1 MTGLREIEV
10 AAAAAG
16 PDGIRLSWHSFGRE
30 VSAAEIAGLHRE
42 QDTLLQRMDG
52 GAIVTD
58 ELAALGRRLGQILV
72 GEENA
77 AGLLKSFGEGFT
89 LFRVTGDPTVQALA
103 WEALQIPGTDA
114 PLLFL
119 PEMRG
124 RADFARDHPVGEPA
138 GRRVENKVLASIS
151 LAKELLVEREVK
163 ELRDRFL
170 RHPGVRF
177 RWVLHPDL
185 GELLSR
191 LSLECSLFLHAGH
204 GELLGDGR
212 YEILLRSGRVD
223 VRELLPGLLRS
234 RAEMLI
240 FDACDSGRGLPSLF
254 AELPSATCLLG
265 MQGPTDDSVSCWH
278 MPALVDRLFLGEPVW
293 KAVSLLRTL
302 LYEQGSDLWFIP
314 VIHLK
319 RSYRPFA
326 TARGV
331 RSYLEG
337 LRGLVRERQGRAGP
351 RDRPGERSSGRRC
364 SRSTA

>member
-1 MTGLREIEV
+1 MTEIEI
-10 AAAAAG
+10 AATPVG
-16 PDGIRLSWHSFGRE
+16 SDRFRLSWNGCGRE
-30 VSAAEIAGLHRE
+30 VSRAEIAGLHRE
-42 QDTLLQRMDG
+42 QDTLLQRMAG
-52 GAIVTD
+52 GTIVSD
-58 ELAALGRRLGQILV
+58 ELAAFGRKLGEILA
-72 GEENA
+72 GA
-77 AGLLKSFGEGFT
+77 ALPRGEGFT
-89 LFRVTGDPTVQALA
+89 LFRIAGDPLVQSLA
-103 WEALQIPGTDA
+103 WETIQLPGTDA

-124 RADFARDHPVGEPA
+124 RADFVRGHPDGEPA
-138 GRRVENKVLASIS
+138 GRRVDDKVLASIS
-151 LAKELLVEREVK
+151 LADELLVEREVQ

-185 GELLSR
+185 GELQSR

-204 GELLGDGR
+204 GSLLGDGGYGLR
-212 YEILLRSGRVD
+212 LRSGLAD
-223 VRELLPGLLRS
+223 ARELLPGLRRS
-234 RAEMLI
+234 RAEVLV
-240 FDACDSGRGLPSLF
+240 FDACDSGRGLPALL

-302 LYEQGSDLWFIP
+302 LYEQGSDLWFLP

-319 RSYRPFA
+319 RSYRPFE

-331 RSYLEG
+331 RSYLES

-351 RDRPGERSSGRRC
+351 RDRPGGRSSGRRC

>member
-1 MTGLREIEV
+1 MTDLREIEV
-10 AAAAAG
+10 VAAAAG
-16 PDGIRLSWHSFGRE
+16 PDRFRLSWDGCERE
-30 VSAAEIAGLHRE
+30 VSAAEVAGLHQE
-42 QDTLLQRMDG
+42 QELLLRQMAG
-52 GAIVTD
+52 GAVVTD
-58 ELAALGRRLGQILV
+58 ELAAFGRKLGEIFDVEALPQ
-72 GEENA
+72 
-77 AGLLKSFGEGFT
+77 GEGFT
-89 LFRVTGDPTVQALA
+89 LFRIAGDPRVTSLA
-103 WEALQIPGTDA
+103 WEALQVPGTDA

-119 PEMRG
+119 PKMRG
-124 RADFARDHPVGEPA
+124 RADFVRDHPVGEPA

-151 LAKELLVEREVK
+151 LADELLVDREVQ

-185 GELLSR
+185 DELQSR

-204 GELLGDGR
+204 GTLLGDGR
-212 YEILLRSGRVD
+212 YGMQLRSGVVD
-223 VRELLPGLLRS
+223 ARELLPGLLRS
-234 RAEMLI
+234 RAEVLV
-240 FDACDSGRGLPSLF
+240 FDACDSGRDGTGRGLPSLF

-302 LYEQGSDLWFIP
+302 LYEQGSDLWFLP

-326 TARGV
+326 TVPGV

-337 LRGLVRERQGRAGP
+337 LRELVRERRGRA
-351 RDRPGERSSGRRC
+351 
-364 SRSTA
+364 

>member
-1 MTGLREIEV
+1 MTDLREIEV
-10 AAAAAG
+10 TAAAAG
-16 PDGIRLSWHSFGRE
+16 PDLLRLSWDGCERE
-30 VSAAEIAGLHRE
+30 VSAAEIAGLRRE
-42 QDTLLQRMDG
+42 QEILLQRMAG
-52 GAIVTD
+52 GAVVAD
-58 ELAALGRRLGQILV
+58 ELAAFGRKLGEIL
-72 GEENA
+72 
-77 AGLLKSFGEGFT
+77 AGAVLPQGEGFT
-89 LFRVTGDPTVQALA
+89 LFRIAGDPRVTSLA
-103 WEALQIPGTDA
+103 WETLQLPGTDA

-124 RADFARDHPVGEPA
+124 RADFVRDHPLGEPA

-151 LAKELLVEREVK
+151 LADELLVEREVQ

-185 GELLSR
+185 GELRSR

-204 GELLGDGR
+204 GTLLEDGG
-212 YEILLRSGRVD
+212 YGIQLRSGVAD
-223 VRELLPGLLRS
+223 TRELLPGLLRS
-234 RAEMLI
+234 RAEVLV
-240 FDACDSGRGLPSLF
+240 FDACDSGRGLPALF

-302 LYEQGSDLWFIP
+302 LYEQGSDLWFLP

-319 RSYRPFA
+319 
-326 TARGV
+326 

-337 LRGLVRERQGRAGP
+337 LRGLVRERRERAGP
-351 RDRPGERSSGRRC
+351 RDRQAE
-364 SRSTA
+364 